1 MTYACSSVD
10 RATASG
16 AVCGGSI
23 PPRRTILDLTP
34 MNRHSVLW
42 GFLLFYVFQ
51 GKGDDTMV
59 SFSLKVRFYET
70 DLMGV
75 VHHANYLRWFEMG
88 RVEYLRQAGIDLNEM
103 MGEGFMVPIVDV
115 NCRYRQSARFDDE
128 VIIETVLEKLSK
140 VKLSFSYRALR
151 AKDGVLLAEGKTT
164 NGITTAEGKVA
175 RLSDSYMERLNK
187 MLEEERET
195 RKEC

>member
-1 MTYACSSVD
+1 
-10 RATASG
+10 
-16 AVCGGSI
+16 
-23 PPRRTILDLTP
+23 
-34 MNRHSVLW
+34 
-42 GFLLFYVFQ
+42 
-51 GKGDDTMV
+51 MV

-151 AKDGVLLAEGKTT
+151 AKDGVLLAEGKTKI
-164 NGITTAEGKVA
+164 GRAHV
-175 RLSDSYMERLNK
+175 
-187 MLEEERET
+187 
-195 RKEC
+195 

>member
-1 MTYACSSVD
+1 
-10 RATASG
+10 
-16 AVCGGSI
+16 
-23 PPRRTILDLTP
+23 

-88 RVEYLRQAGIDLNEM
+88 RVEYLTSMR
-103 MGEGFMVPIVDV
+103 
-115 NCRYRQSARFDDE
+115 
-128 VIIETVLEKLSK
+128 
-140 VKLSFSYRALR
+140 
-151 AKDGVLLAEGKTT
+151 
-164 NGITTAEGKVA
+164 
-175 RLSDSYMERLNK
+175 
-187 MLEEERET
+187 
-195 RKEC
+195 

>member
-1 MTYACSSVD
+1 M
-10 RATASG
+10 
-16 AVCGGSI
+16 
-23 PPRRTILDLTP
+23 RRFDSAQAYHIGFDP

-88 RVEYLRQAGIDLNEM
+88 RVEYLRQDDG
-103 MGEGFMVPIVDV
+103 GRVHGSY
-115 NCRYRQSARFDDE
+115 CRCE
-128 VIIETVLEKLSK
+128 LPLSS
-140 VKLSFSYRALR
+140 VGPF
-151 AKDGVLLAEGKTT
+151 
-164 NGITTAEGKVA
+164 
-175 RLSDSYMERLNK
+175 
-187 MLEEERET
+187 
-195 RKEC
+195 

>member
-1 MTYACSSVD
+1 
-10 RATASG
+10 
-16 AVCGGSI
+16 
-23 PPRRTILDLTP
+23 
-34 MNRHSVLW
+34 
-42 GFLLFYVFQ
+42 
-51 GKGDDTMV
+51 MV

-140 VKLSFSYRALR
+140 VKLSFSRMACSLPKER
-151 AKDGVLLAEGKTT
+151 PQ
-164 NGITTAEGKVA
+164 TASRRPK
-175 RLSDSYMERLNK
+175 ERL
-187 MLEEERET
+187 RG
-195 RKEC
+195 

>member
-1 MTYACSSVD
+1 
-10 RATASG
+10 
-16 AVCGGSI
+16 
-23 PPRRTILDLTP
+23 
-34 MNRHSVLW
+34 
-42 GFLLFYVFQ
+42 
-51 GKGDDTMV
+51 MV

-140 VKLSFSYRALR
+140 VKLSFSYRACVPRMACSLPKER
-151 AKDGVLLAEGKTT
+151 PQ
-164 NGITTAEGKVA
+164 TASRRPK
-175 RLSDSYMERLNK
+175 ERL
-187 MLEEERET
+187 RG
-195 RKEC
+195 

>member
-10 RATASG
+10 RATGLRSR
-16 AVCGGSI
+16 V
-23 PPRRTILDLTP
+23 RRFDSAQAYHIGFDP

-103 MGEGFMVPIVDV
+103 MGKVHGSY
-115 NCRYRQSARFDDE
+115 CRCE
-128 VIIETVLEKLSK
+128 LPLSS
-140 VKLSFSYRALR
+140 VGPF
-151 AKDGVLLAEGKTT
+151 
-164 NGITTAEGKVA
+164 
-175 RLSDSYMERLNK
+175 
-187 MLEEERET
+187 
-195 RKEC
+195 

>member
-1 MTYACSSVD
+1 
-10 RATASG
+10 
-16 AVCGGSI
+16 
-23 PPRRTILDLTP
+23 

-103 MGEGFMVPIVDV
+103 MGEWFMVPIVDV

>member
-1 MTYACSSVD
+1 
-10 RATASG
+10 
-16 AVCGGSI
+16 
-23 PPRRTILDLTP
+23 

-103 MGEGFMVPIVDV
+103 MGEGD
-115 NCRYRQSARFDDE
+115 
-128 VIIETVLEKLSK
+128 
-140 VKLSFSYRALR
+140 
-151 AKDGVLLAEGKTT
+151 
-164 NGITTAEGKVA
+164 
-175 RLSDSYMERLNK
+175 
-187 MLEEERET
+187 
-195 RKEC
+195 RKSVV

>member
-1 MTYACSSVD
+1 
-10 RATASG
+10 
-16 AVCGGSI
+16 
-23 PPRRTILDLTP
+23 

-115 NCRYRQSARFDDE
+115 NCRYRQSAR
-128 VIIETVLEKLSK
+128 
-140 VKLSFSYRALR
+140 
-151 AKDGVLLAEGKTT
+151 
-164 NGITTAEGKVA
+164 
-175 RLSDSYMERLNK
+175 
-187 MLEEERET
+187 
-195 RKEC
+195 